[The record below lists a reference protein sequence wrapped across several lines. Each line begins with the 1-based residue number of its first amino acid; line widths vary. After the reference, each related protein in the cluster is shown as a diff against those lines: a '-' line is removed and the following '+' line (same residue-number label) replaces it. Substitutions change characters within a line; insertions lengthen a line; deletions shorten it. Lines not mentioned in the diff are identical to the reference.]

1 MGFLNP
7 AHDLAPAL
15 DHRRGCG
22 NRKIMIEI
30 KIMSRRAEMLFGP

>member
-15 DHRRGCG
+15 DQRRGCG
-22 NRKIMIEI
+22 NRKIMIAI
-30 KIMSRRAEMLFGP
+30 KIMSRRAEILLGP